1 MSYIAGMF
9 LMNMDE
15 EVRMGLS
22 TILRL
27 RDEGTEHYIGLY
39 TQQRDFSVSWWERKK
54 NTWFFLILWRIYFFS
69 NCKVFKPKVTEIE
82 ISNVSNGFMWWNIF

>member
-1 MSYIAGMF
+1 
-9 LMNMDE
+9 MNMDE

-39 TQQRDFSVSWWERKK
+39 TQQRDFSVS
-54 NTWFFLILWRIYFFS
+54 
-69 NCKVFKPKVTEIE
+69 
-82 ISNVSNGFMWWNIF
+82 